1 MFWATRGHWNW
12 GSWMGN
18 THCTYA
24 VFSLCDKLE
33 VRGCL
38 LLGPLLNCLVIDKL
52 FLLSLWDMISISSS
66 NNFTLVSLHLF
77 LFTYF

>member
-18 THCTYA
+18 THCTYT
-24 VFSLCDKLE
+24 VFSLCDHLE

-38 LLGPLLNCLVIDKL
+38 LLGPFFDCLVVDKL
-52 FLLSLWDMISISSS
+52 FLLSLGDNISISSS
-66 NNFTLVSLHLF
+66 NNFTYCITSLIIIHLF
-77 LFTYF
+77 